1 MLCRRA
7 SFPGH
12 RQGGFTLL
20 EVLVAL
26 SIVALALAALLS
38 ATGTQTA
45 AATHI
50 QQRTFAQWVGLNAL
64 AEARLFPENG
74 GGGDGSEDM
83 AGARWAWSYQVE
95 STPDPAVERIV
106 VSVRLEGD
114 GPEVAQVIGYRW
126 REAHARQ

>member
-1 MLCRRA
+1 MPYKPIKIHGRRNE
-7 SFPGH
+7 
-12 RQGGFTLL
+12 GFTLL

-26 SIVALALAALLS
+26 SIVAVALAALLS

-45 AATHI
+45 AAAHI

-74 GGGDGSEDM
+74 GGSEGTEDM
-83 AGARWAWSYQVE
+83 AGAHWAWRYQVE
-95 STPDPAVERIV
+95 STSDPAVERII
-106 VSVRLEGD
+106 VSVMLEGD
-114 GPEVAQVIGYRW
+114 GRDIAEVVGYRW